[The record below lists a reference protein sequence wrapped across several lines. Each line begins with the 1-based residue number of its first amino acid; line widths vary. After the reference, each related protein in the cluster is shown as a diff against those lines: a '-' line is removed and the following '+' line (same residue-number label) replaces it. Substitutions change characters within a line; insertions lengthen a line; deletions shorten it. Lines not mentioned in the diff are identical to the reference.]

1 MRSLSTTSVIAS
13 ILAVAAGLATMPDSI
28 AQEGAPTAK
37 IAYIARENDSF
48 YAAGRSYAGIL
59 RRDRKPAI
67 AGAELAIQDSKA
79 IGRAIGVDFVLLT
92 LRLAADDDAAA
103 RIRSELDAS
112 GAIAAILDLPLDDVK
127 RASVS
132 LGDRALAL
140 FNIRHREIALRQ
152 ETCRTHL
159 FHVIPSQAML
169 ADALSQYLSFKA
181 WRRVLVLEGTQ
192 PIDVELSQAFQ
203 ASAKKFQLRV
213 VGVKKFVLGHDPRQR
228 DQINVPLM
236 TGDTDHDVV
245 FVADAMGEFARYVP
259 YRTAKSRLVVGVEG
273 LMSAA
278 WDGAWERHGAPQL
291 NRRFE
296 RFAARPMAEEDWAA
310 WVALRTVVQAVL
322 LSRSAGGAELLSALK
337 HSELRVELYKGAPG
351 SFRSWDRQLRQPI
364 LLHTRNAVVDL
375 APVEG
380 FLHQRHNL
388 DSLGVDESEFR
399 CTR

>member
-1 MRSLSTTSVIAS
+1 MSAARAQDGAS
-13 ILAVAAGLATMPDSI
+13 
-28 AQEGAPTAK
+28 TAK
-37 IAYIARENDSF
+37 IAYIAREDDSF
-48 YAAGRSYAGIL
+48 YAPGRTYAGIL
-59 RRDRKPAI
+59 RRDRKSAI
-67 AGAELAIQDSKA
+67 AGAEVAIQDSKA

-103 RIRSELDAS
+103 RIRSELNAS
-112 GAIAAILDLPLDDVK
+112 GAMAAILDLPLDDVK
-127 RASVS
+127 RASGS
-132 LGDRALAL
+132 LGDEALAL

-152 ETCRTHL
+152 ETCRTGL
-159 FHVIPSQAML
+159 FHVIPSRAML
-169 ADALSQYLSFKA
+169 ADALSQYLLFKA
-181 WRRVLVLEGTQ
+181 WRRVLILEGAQ
-192 PIDVELSQAFQ
+192 PMDFEVSQAFQ

-228 DQINVPLM
+228 DQINVALM
-236 TGDTDHDVV
+236 TSDTDHDVV
-245 FVADAMGEFARYVP
+245 FVADVMGEFARYVP
-259 YRTAKSRLVVGVEG
+259 YRTAKSRLIVGAEG
-273 LMSAA
+273 LMSGA

-296 RFAARPMAEEDWAA
+296 RFAARPMTEEDWAA
-310 WVALRTVVQAVL
+310 WVAVRAVVQGVV
-322 LSRSAGGAELLSALK
+322 LSRATSRAQLLRALK
-337 HSELRVELYKGAPG
+337 RPDLTIELYKGAPG

-388 DSLGVDESEFR
+388 DSLGVDESEFS